1 MKKMILCLL
10 AALLLLGNAFADPED
25 SLFAPYTMTAPRGV
39 TFEEGEISATYVYGN
54 TRVVVMVISRVPD
67 EDAAAALPLLM
78 QQFDPEAVFGD
89 DLPLRSGLVGMK
101 AVNAGKFGEGVDQ
114 VTAMVLCDGELLILS
129 GYNTDGDE
137 GRVHELIDAL
147 LLGTSYSGEPVLNA
161 EADVPGSTEE
171 AE

>member
-10 AALLLLGNAFADPED
+10 AVMLLLGHAFADPAD
-25 SLFAPYTMTAPRGV
+25 SLFAPYTLTAPRGV
-39 TFEEGEISATYVYGN
+39 TIEESEISATYVYGS

-78 QQFDPEAVFGD
+78 QQFDPDAVFGD
-89 DLPLRSGLVGMK
+89 DLPLRDGLAGMK
-101 AVNAGKFGEGVDQ
+101 AVNASKFGEDVDQ

-147 LLGTSYSGEPVLNA
+147 LLNTRYAGEPVLNA
-161 EADVPGSTEE
+161 VADVPESTEE